1 MFSGKRIFS
10 KVLNFGN
17 LKKNFFKTSFFS
29 ATATLYLFKT
39 YGTKSFAVNEIP
51 VVTANEKVTYFEEVD
66 PDKVMS
72 LFPNLT
78 VLKSNAVQNL
88 MGLIR
93 DKNISREQFRLYSRR
108 IIRFIIEETL
118 ALEADHDTLKESPLG
133 VYKTKVSRR
142 NDDDYVA
149 ISILRSGNSM
159 VEELLVIMPGINVGN
174 ILVQRD
180 ETTKEKHAIF
190 YFEKLPDDLADKK
203 ILLLDPMLATGGSAT
218 ASIEILKNKGVL
230 EENILFLNFVSC
242 VEGLDN
248 MFKKYPKMK
257 IITSKVD
264 PYLLPNKYIAPG
276 LGDFGDRY
284 YGTLKK
290 TE

>member
-1 MFSGKRIFS
+1 M
-10 KVLNFGN
+10 LQ
-17 LKKNFFKTSFFS
+17 
-29 ATATLYLFKT
+29 Y
-39 YGTKSFAVNEIP
+39 
-51 VVTANEKVTYFEEVD
+51 
-66 PDKVMS
+66 
-72 LFPNLT
+72 PNLT
-78 VLKSNAVQNL
+78 VLSSRAVENL

-93 DKNISREQFRLYSRR
+93 DKSISREQFRMYSRR

-118 ALEADHDTLKESPLG
+118 ALECDIEVKKESPLG
-133 VYKTKVSRR
+133 YYKTRVNRR
-142 NDDDYVA
+142 RDDDYVA

-159 VEELLVIMPGINVGN
+159 VDELLIIMPGINVGQ

-180 ETTKEKHAIF
+180 ETTKEKKAIF

-203 ILLLDPMLATGGSAT
+203 MLLLDPMLATGGSAT
-218 ASIEILKNKGVL
+218 AAIEILLNKGVK

-242 VEGLDN
+242 VDGIDIML
-248 MFKKYPKMK
+248 KKFPKMK

-290 TE
+290 D